1 MTYNSFIKLIADLY
15 SESKILSIKYRKA
28 RFLHHE
34 SCAQFASNQS
44 FKVYNVRKKRSSNY
58 ESFNFNENEDSN
70 SRSAFCSSTGTF
82 ISMPQHLM
90 HGYMDNLNLY
100 DITVTDPFITSL

>member
-1 MTYNSFIKLIADLY
+1 M
-15 SESKILSIKYRKA
+15 
-28 RFLHHE
+28 
-34 SCAQFASNQS
+34 

-58 ESFNFNENEDSN
+58 ESLNFNENEDSN

>member
-1 MTYNSFIKLIADLY
+1 MNPLIL
-15 SESKILSIKYRKA
+15 
-28 RFLHHE
+28 
-34 SCAQFASNQS
+34 
-44 FKVYNVRKKRSSNY
+44 
-58 ESFNFNENEDSN
+58 NENEDSN
-70 SRSAFCSSTGTF
+70 SRSAFCSATGTF